1 MQGLEVLPAAA
12 ALAATPDAARV
23 LAEPEQ
29 PAEPELT
36 IPPTVAS
43 LLGRE
48 GCLELWELV
57 ARHDITDQKCML
69 EIAMP
74 TLVRKLLID
83 RVFAAEATMAIE
95 AENDKLKE
103 SSSSKIVEC
112 SELEDA
118 LYSLH
123 SELKLA
129 KAKIES
135 LHRVIR
141 DMASV
146 NRGQ

>member
-1 MQGLEVLPAAA
+1 MLPAAA
-12 ALAATPDAARV
+12 ALAAAPSIARV
-23 LAEPEQ
+23 HAEAQPE
-29 PAEPELT
+29 PAT
-36 IPPTVAS
+36 IPTAVGR
-43 LLGRE
+43 LLGEE
-48 GCLELWELV
+48 GCLELLKIFAGSRLTEQESMV
-57 ARHDITDQKCML
+57 
-69 EIAMP
+69 EIALP
-74 TLVRKLLID
+74 GLVRKLLID

-118 LYSLH
+118 VYSLH